1 MPHSLKSGPH
11 HPDNHRVRPPLAPPI
26 DHPDALAP
34 VIQLDASRR
43 AHPSQEADPPPADM
57 PPTPPSTTT
66 PPSAS
71 PATAPAVDPADLAR
85 ALSVLRHR
93 AGDRGLEL
101 PADLGRLLARLEA
114 DLVDGPTAVDPTRV
128 VPGLAAEV
136 ATMATSAGM
145 VTLDLVPDEADVLG
159 AALGAELTDLR
170 LDALHEV
177 ADAVL
182 AVSRAPRASER
193 WGEPRAAAAAEAVV
207 TAAANDL
214 RDAAR
219 THEWLYEH
227 FTDRVWDVPAP
238 LLERGQ
244 RFWRVAARARLKR
257 QLRTASRSGRVPGN
271 LAAAAAG
278 IAEARAARQRVA
290 AVGPL
295 LAQHLGLLN
304 RGPLSNA
311 DDALRAVRAVRRLQ
325 AALGERL
332 APDRLSR
339 LLLADAFRNEDVFGP
354 AVNLRMALGAWQRD
368 VEGFGGRDAWMMTLL
383 ELADWVEE
391 CLDLLPELRT
401 GTAAAQAIGADVR
414 TLRDLVDVH
423 LVRQHVAELTAAQ
436 DAALRQAALDA
447 VAFTTAQRDRGVGS

>member
-1 MPHSLKSGPH
+1 
-11 HPDNHRVRPPLAPPI
+11 
-26 DHPDALAP
+26 
-34 VIQLDASRR
+34 
-43 AHPSQEADPPPADM
+43 
-57 PPTPPSTTT
+57 
-66 PPSAS
+66 
-71 PATAPAVDPADLAR
+71 
-85 ALSVLRHR
+85 
-93 AGDRGLEL
+93 L

-128 VPGLAAEV
+128 VPALAAEV
-136 ATMATSAGM
+136 AAMATSAGM
-145 VTLDLVPDEADVLG
+145 VTLDLVPEEAEVLG
-159 AALGAELTDLR
+159 EALGADLIDLR

-193 WGEPRAAAAAEAVV
+193 WSEPRAAAAAEAVV
-207 TAAANDL
+207 TAAAGDL
-214 RDAAR
+214 REAAR

-227 FTDRVWDVPAP
+227 FTDRVWDVPAH

-257 QLRTASRSGRVPGN
+257 LLRTASRSGRVPGS
-271 LAAAAAG
+271 LATAAAG

-325 AALGERL
+325 HALGERL
-332 APDRLSR
+332 APERLGR
-339 LLLADAFRNEDVFGP
+339 LLLADAFRSEDVFGP

-383 ELADWVEE
+383 ELAEWVEE
-391 CLDLLPELRT
+391 CLELLPELRT

-414 TLRDLVDVH
+414 TLRDLVDIH
-423 LVRQHVAELTAAQ
+423 LVRQHVAELSAAQ
-436 DAALRQAALDA
+436 DAALRVAALEA
-447 VAFTTAQRDRGVGS
+447 VAFTADQRTREVGS